1 MFRLTMM
8 TTTRIVTAKRFFRA
22 GQHLLRLAM
31 LCVFPLL
38 FQACASDNDSFFGH
52 AYHNFTAYFNAYY
65 NAKIEFEK
73 GLKAQQTDPSLQISS
88 TQLDIFPPVNDKSQ
102 GQEYFTNVITK
113 TSDILKSH
121 PLSDVA
127 DDALLLM
134 GKSYYYKAQF
144 QSAERKFQEIIT
156 NYPQSELLDEASFW
170 YGRTLYQE
178 YNTVGAQEV
187 LQSVISS
194 PKAHEEVKA
203 LCRFSLAELAI
214 RDGNYDDAIQIIEQ
228 GLPANTD
235 DNIRSRAAYTLA
247 RLYNIRGKNDK
258 AAKAYSMVSD
268 LNPTYELRYASLV
281 GYAVSLRENGR
292 YKESA
297 DVLTEMLS
305 DNKNLERFGDI
316 RYELAT
322 TYARQNKLDK
332 AVDLYI
338 EIIRRHP
345 KTEPS
350 AKSYYQLG
358 LLRRDVMR
366 DFKGARAF
374 FDSSRTEYGRGQ
386 ISTLA
391 TEAAQTSQR
400 LVYLYETVSALDS
413 TIRLGI
419 IKQSAEQLAA
429 DQKKQQG
436 KSAEPNQTAQQ
447 VDQSRKRTRKDYRKS
462 AFLARGGKD
471 AFRETSG
478 SQTSAQAKPSFE
490 AAHDTATFMRYRKE
504 LIVKQ
509 AAIGNYFHVTYPVMD
524 SAMSWYRLTLTNIK
538 AVQPIPYDSLEE
550 QVRQVNE
557 VVLFSIAD
565 LYRSAGDTAQAKLA
579 YQKLMEDFPKSRY
592 INVARA
598 NLGLPQLTQRERLP
612 DRTMYEE
619 AYAYLDHKNPQK
631 ALYTLKEM
639 IRSYP
644 KSSLL
649 PKAMLSVGFIYEHHL
664 GQPDSALSAYQ
675 QLESKFSNSPE
686 AKSVSDKVKAALEQ
700 RTSLSAPI
708 KPTPDAKAVPTEF
721 TQKVDLKKSG
731 YSICIGSFPDKA
743 SAQKLAEDFTKKGFT
758 VSLWEASVK
767 GKPYNRVLLG
777 SFPKQEDANSSLK
790 KNQSVL
796 PQDAFSVKVK

>member
-1 MFRLTMM
+1 MM
-8 TTTRIVTAKRFFRA
+8 TTTRKAIAKSFFRA
-22 GQHLLRLAM
+22 GRYALWPVM
-31 LCVFPLL
+31 LCIFSLS
-38 FQACASDNDSFFGH
+38 FQACASDSDSFFGH
-52 AYHNFTAYFNAYY
+52 TYHNFTAYFNAYY
-65 NAKIEFEK
+65 NAKVEFDK
-73 GLKAQQTDPSLQISS
+73 GLKAQQLDPTLQISS
-88 TQLDIFPPVNDKSQ
+88 AQLDIFPPVNDKSQ
-102 GQEYFTNVITK
+102 GQEYFSNVITK

-121 PLSDVA
+121 PRSDLA

-134 GKSYYYKAQF
+134 GKSYYYKAEF

-156 NYPQSELLDEASFW
+156 NYPESELLDEASFW

-178 YNTVGAQEV
+178 YNAVGAKEV

-203 LCRFSLAELAI
+203 MCRFSLAELTI
-214 RDGNYDDAIQIIEQ
+214 REGNYEESIRIIEE
-228 GLPANTD
+228 GLPAKID
-235 DNIRSRAAYTLA
+235 DNLKSRAAFALA
-247 RLYNIRGKNDK
+247 RLYSIRGEHAK

-268 LNPTYELRYASLV
+268 LNPTYDLRYASLI
-281 GYAVSLRENGR
+281 GYAVSLRENGHP
-292 YKESA
+292 KESA
-297 DVLTEMLS
+297 DILNEMLG

-322 TYARQNKLDK
+322 TYAREDKLDK

-345 KTEPS
+345 KSEYS

-358 LLRRDVMR
+358 ILRRDIMR

-374 FDSSRTEYGRGQ
+374 FDSSRTEYARGQ
-386 ISTLA
+386 TTTLA
-391 TEAAQTSQR
+391 AEAALTSQR
-400 LVYLYETVSALDS
+400 LLNLYETVGALDS

-419 IKQSAEQLAA
+419 VKQSSSQTSA
-429 DQKKQQG
+429 DQKSQQVKPG
-436 KSAEPNQTAQQ
+436 EPNPGTQQ
-447 VDQSRKRTRKDYRKS
+447 PEPARKRTRKDYRKS

-471 AFRETSG
+471 AFRE
-478 SQTSAQAKPSFE
+478 SAISLTPAQVKPSFE
-490 AAHDTATFMRYRKE
+490 AAHDTVTFMRYRKE

-524 SAMSWYRLTLTNIK
+524 SALSWYKLTLTNIK

-565 LYRSAGDTAQAKLA
+565 LYRSAGEIDKMKLA
-579 YQKLMEDFPKSRY
+579 YQKLLEDFPKSRY

-598 NLGLPQLTQRERLP
+598 NLGLPQLSQREQMP
-612 DRTMYEE
+612 DRVMYEE
-619 AYAYLDHKNPQK
+619 AYAYLDRKNPQK
-631 ALYTLKEM
+631 ALRTLKEM
-639 IRSYP
+639 IWTYP
-644 KSSLL
+644 KSTML

-664 GQPDSALSAYQ
+664 NQPDSALSAYQ
-675 QLESKFSNSPE
+675 QLQSKFSNSPE
-686 AKSVSDKVKAALEQ
+686 AKSVSDKVKAVLEQ
-700 RTSLSAPI
+700 RTSLSAPQ
-708 KPTPDAKAVPTEF
+708 KTESEKAAVPSEF

-743 SAQKLAEDFTKKGFT
+743 SAQKLADDYAKKGLT
-758 VSLWEASVK
+758 ITLWEVAVK
-767 GKPYNRVLLG
+767 GKLYNRALVG
-777 SFPKQEDANSSLK
+777 SFSNQEGAQAAIK

-796 PQDAFSVKVK
+796 PQEAFSVKVK